1 MQKDKARKETDEL
14 LKQTEKRLAKI
25 YAEAQNDI
33 AKKWDAYMEDAAKKI
48 APFEKA
54 YQEAKEAG
62 DQEAIRNLGITLS
75 REKNKITTQS
85 DYYKDMLDYTTEQL
99 AHTNEKALD
108 YVNNQMPRVY
118 GINYNGTI
126 DQIKTDAGRIGMG
139 VSFNLLDERTIRNLV
154 QTDKLDL
161 PRKQLEKYKDKAW
174 NAKAINSQMIQ
185 GILQGETIPEMAARL
200 QNVTNMNE
208 AAANRNARTMTTSAE
223 NSGRMDGMKA
233 AEEKGLV
240 YEKQWMATN
249 DDRTRESHAE
259 IDGES
264 VPLDEPFSNK
274 LQYPGD
280 PEGDPGEVYNCRCT
294 MVRHLIGVRRR
305 DGSIATIDEEEPEL
319 IFDLPET
326 RQEREER
333 LAREAEEKARQE
345 AEAAKATEPEE
356 PGSFIESLIDAEYSP
371 NIHTYQSYEQYA
383 EAKSKWTETHDEK
396 TRYIDDLNWE
406 NKGLRTDSL
415 WSGNRDDGKIP
426 RIEATIVK
434 LNDQYPLP
442 NTSKEYGTKADTL
455 IVCDYNRAWEALPD
469 GDNDRR
475 LTDHAAAQVFV
486 NDNQI
491 VMAFNRETMV
501 STIKEDLE
509 EREKAIKN
517 GGVLSSVGYSVECT
531 TAHEYGH
538 ALGNHISNAMIY
550 EDETAMEYWQWYKSL
565 SKDEIREGLSDYAT
579 TNRDEFEA
587 ECFAELQMPNPRPIA
602 VTFKEYLDEIIKKG
616 Y

>member
-85 DYYKDMLDYTTEQL
+85 DYYKDMLNYTTEQL

-108 YVNNQMPRVY
+108 YVNDQMPRVY

-154 QTDKLDL
+154 NTDKLDL

-200 QNVTNMNE
+200 QNVTDMNE

-259 IDGES
+259 LDGES
-264 VPLDEPFSNK
+264 VPLDETFSNG

-356 PGSFIESLIDAEYSP
+356 PAE
-371 NIHTYQSYEQYA
+371 E
-383 EAKSKWTETHDEK
+383 
-396 TRYIDDLNWE
+396 
-406 NKGLRTDSL
+406 RTF
-415 WSGNRDDGKIP
+415 
-426 RIEATIVK
+426 
-434 LNDQYPLP
+434 
-442 NTSKEYGTKADTL
+442 TKAEQIELMEHYVSDEGFDMNRVARGEDKMINSQGYTKEEVEKFVEDFTQLLDQQSLDKETLVWRGSTADSIIASTGLTRDQILENPEELVGKTITEPGFISTTKDSIAANSYAQEDVLWDIELPEGAKAIHENELLPYLDTDEYT
-455 IVCDYNRAWEALPD
+455 IQRDSSFEI
-469 GDNDRR
+469 
-475 LTDHAAAQVFV
+475 TDVYVRHFDENGNPYPNGGFIRISAKYVP
-486 NDNQI
+486 
-491 VMAFNRETMV
+491 ETD
-501 STIKEDLE
+501 ENEE
-509 EREKAIKN
+509 ER
-517 GGVLSSVGYSVECT
+517 
-531 TAHEYGH
+531 
-538 ALGNHISNAMIY
+538 
-550 EDETAMEYWQWYKSL
+550 
-565 SKDEIREGLSDYAT
+565 
-579 TNRDEFEA
+579 
-587 ECFAELQMPNPRPIA
+587 
-602 VTFKEYLDEIIKKG
+602 KKRRK
-616 Y
+616 

>member
-1 MQKDKARKETDEL
+1 MQRDRARKETDEL

-223 NSGRMDGMKA
+223 NSGRMDGMKE

-264 VPLDEPFSNK
+264 VPLDETFSNK

-345 AEAAKATEPEE
+345 AEAAKATELEE
-356 PGSFIESLIDAEYSP
+356 PAETSRPTVDKQIKGVSHNREAQAKWIEEELGYTAE
-371 NIHTYQSYEQYA
+371 
-383 EAKSKWTETHDEK
+383 EAKETIKDVYKYTNNSDIYSKVHNNESDSQEIIRTLDKMIENPNMPTFEGKTYRGVHVIDSEGMSAEEK
-396 TRYIDDLNWE
+396 LRIICESGTWNEPGITSFSSLKKKAENFSKGSAEGNPFEGINVMIINSE
-406 NKGLRTDSL
+406 NKTGVPVQHLSNQRPEGEILMPSNIKDRGFEITKYKFYDKEVET
-415 WSGNRDDGKIP
+415 RVYDP
-426 RIEATIVK
+426 
-434 LNDQYPLP
+434 NDP
-442 NTSKEYGTKADTL
+442 
-455 IVCDYNRAWEALPD
+455 
-469 GDNDRR
+469 
-475 LTDHAAAQVFV
+475 H
-486 NDNQI
+486 
-491 VMAFNRETMV
+491 
-501 STIKEDLE
+501 
-509 EREKAIKN
+509 
-517 GGVLSSVGYSVECT
+517 
-531 TAHEYGH
+531 
-538 ALGNHISNAMIY
+538 IY
-550 EDETAMEYWQWYKSL
+550 EIKVRKQRWLTIE
-565 SKDEIREGLSDYAT
+565 
-579 TNRDEFEA
+579 
-587 ECFAELQMPNPRPIA
+587 
-602 VTFKEYLDEIIKKG
+602 VKEND
-616 Y
+616 

>member
-1 MQKDKARKETDEL
+1 
-14 LKQTEKRLAKI
+14 
-25 YAEAQNDI
+25 
-33 AKKWDAYMEDAAKKI
+33 MEEAAKKI

-200 QNVTNMNE
+200 QNVTDMNE

-233 AEEKGLV
+233 AEGKGLV

-264 VPLDEPFSNK
+264 VPLDETFSNK

-280 PEGDPGEVYNCRCT
+280 PEGDPGEVYNCFIGKTKVGANSRVIRTYKHKYSGQLFTVKTASGIQFTCTPNHPILTSRGWIAANRINDGDDLFVTSVSKKPFFVTWSNPNINHVLARFDTLHKFFYVLGSKRTTDLGVNFHGDIPTSDVEIITQKRLLRKSRNSCRRKSINKFFFILADKAAFCKSTFLKHFGRIWQSSFCDICGKGKSFAFFGRCLRHSKIHGLRPIALLNSGRIQKSYNDGARYAQLLGNSLNGFSGIVFADKVISIDVKFSHCDVFNLQSENGYYFARSIIPQRHKKDNNGIMVIAHNCRCT
-294 MVRHLIGVRRR
+294 MVRKLIGVRRK
-305 DGSIATIDEEEPEL
+305 DGSIADIGEEEYDNP
-319 IFDLPET
+319 FD
-326 RQEREER
+326 
-333 LAREAEEKARQE
+333 
-345 AEAAKATEPEE
+345 
-356 PGSFIESLIDAEYSP
+356 
-371 NIHTYQSYEQYA
+371 
-383 EAKSKWTETHDEK
+383 
-396 TRYIDDLNWE
+396 
-406 NKGLRTDSL
+406 
-415 WSGNRDDGKIP
+415 
-426 RIEATIVK
+426 
-434 LNDQYPLP
+434 
-442 NTSKEYGTKADTL
+442 
-455 IVCDYNRAWEALPD
+455 
-469 GDNDRR
+469 
-475 LTDHAAAQVFV
+475 
-486 NDNQI
+486 
-491 VMAFNRETMV
+491 
-501 STIKEDLE
+501 
-509 EREKAIKN
+509 
-517 GGVLSSVGYSVECT
+517 
-531 TAHEYGH
+531 
-538 ALGNHISNAMIY
+538 
-550 EDETAMEYWQWYKSL
+550 
-565 SKDEIREGLSDYAT
+565 
-579 TNRDEFEA
+579 
-587 ECFAELQMPNPRPIA
+587 
-602 VTFKEYLDEIIKKG
+602 
-616 Y
+616 